1 MWPIRPA
8 GRIIEMGLW
17 IVGTVPPPADTRL
30 IEVFEF
36 LFFAGNK
43 YAEIQMALAG

>member
-1 MWPIRPA
+1 MWPICPA
-8 GRIIEMGLW
+8 KRIITTSLW
-17 IVGTVPPPADTRL
+17 IVGTVPPPAYTRL

-36 LFFAGNK
+36 LFVAGNR